1 MPNDEIRDF
10 LDLFRHAW
18 ESQDVKTLG
27 ACYAADCVVVSP
39 IFNTMKG
46 RSEVEKSYAELFK
59 AFELQQ
65 IRVDDVVIG
74 NEEPPRA
81 VVVWNVQSTHAG
93 EVFGMKPTGKRIDR
107 TIAFVLTLKD
117 GHITKEVRIYDF
129 TSMLMQLGVLRAK
142 PA

>member
-1 MPNDEIRDF
+1 MTNAEIRAF
-10 LDLFRHAW
+10 LELFRHAW

-39 IFNTMKG
+39 IFNTLKG
-46 RSEVEKSYAELFK
+46 RSEVEKSYVELFRALEFQK
-59 AFELQQ
+59 

-81 VVVWNVQSTHAG
+81 VVVWNVEQTHAG
-93 EVFGMKPTGKRIDR
+93 EMFGIKPSGKRIEQ
-107 TIAFVLTLKD
+107 TVALILTLKD
-117 GHITKEVRIYDF
+117 AQITKEVRIYDF